1 MAAITPTD
9 LFTMAPARDITRGHK
24 FKIFVPHST
33 CEARHRFFSV
43 RVVRLW
49 NALPPEVAESTN
61 FNSFK
66 KGLAVF
72 LGNTYFNTELNLII
86 ILNRLLA
93 HFPA

>member
-1 MAAITPTD
+1 MRADLIKCWKIFNAMSAITPTD

-24 FKIFVPHST
+24 YKIFVPPST

-43 RVVRLW
+43 CVVRLW

-61 FNSFK
+61 VNCFK

-72 LGNTYFNTELNLII
+72 LGDTLFEY
-86 ILNRLLA
+86 
-93 HFPA
+93 